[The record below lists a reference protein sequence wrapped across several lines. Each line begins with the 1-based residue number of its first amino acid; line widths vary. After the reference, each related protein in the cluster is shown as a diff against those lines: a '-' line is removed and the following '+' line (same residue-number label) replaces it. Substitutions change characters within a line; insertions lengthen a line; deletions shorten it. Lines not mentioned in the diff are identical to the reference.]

1 VELARRS
8 PYCEPAEPTNQP
20 SFAPMSEGTRLEL
33 GGREA
38 ERRSGQQGITG
49 ADTDQL
55 GTELLALLEEYG
67 REPMKPTP
75 SC

>member
-1 VELARRS
+1 
-8 PYCEPAEPTNQP
+8 
-20 SFAPMSEGTRLEL
+20 MSEGTRLDL
-33 GGREA
+33 GGWEA

-67 REPMKPTP
+67 REPMKPDTIVLIHGF
-75 SC
+75 